1 MAKRIA
7 LVVLTLALVG
17 TWGVLPAMAYDC
29 PEQVMQA
36 EKLLKKADLRAESPA
51 TVALVEEAAR
61 LLFAARHGDARG
73 KADWVGK
80 TAQELAAEIAAQ
92 PSL

>member
-29 PEQVMQA
+29 PWAV
-36 EKLLKKADLRAESPA
+36 KLLKDVFVQCPDTPA
-51 TVALVEEAAR
+51 VAEEAR
-61 LLFAARHGDARG
+61 KPLVDARHGEAKG
-73 KADWVGK
+73 KVDGVWKAK
-80 TAQELAAEIAAQ
+80 TAQELAAEIAARST
-92 PSL
+92 P